1 MQEISKTISQA
12 KNKYDNI
19 LFAGDLNIDVS
30 GSRELIDN
38 HFSELI
44 DTFNLTNLVKTPTCF
59 KTTWGTLLDVILTYK
74 SKKLTNK
81 FFTKTWCL

>member
-19 LFAGDLNIDVS
+19 LVAGDLNVAVS
-30 GSRELIDN
+30 GSRGLIDN
-38 HFSELI
+38 HFSGLI

-59 KTTWGTLLDVILTYK
+59 KTTLGTLLDVILTYK
-74 SKKLTNK
+74 SKKLTNT

>member
-19 LFAGDLNIDVS
+19 LVAGDLNVAVS
-30 GSRELIDN
+30 GSRGLIDN
-38 HFSELI
+38 HFSGLI

-59 KTTWGTLLDVILTYK
+59 KTTLGTY
-74 SKKLTNK
+74 
-81 FFTKTWCL
+81 